1 MKSESVELPKSQ
13 THWRHSGFESDFRTV
28 CPIEWIWRR
37 AFIFR
42 RFLVVLIFIVLTQQ
56 KFIDWHVKCFYERIE
71 NGLTNVE
78 SHFNIAELHTS
89 TNTHTHAF
97 QSLFWSILR
106 LLWIA
111 LCLNLRHLSTWS
123 NIHFRALDFCKKMWD
138 TLAASIKIS
147 NQFIVKIYHEN
158 CLDNRISYGLYA
170 KMDSTK
176 VLQIMSWRPRDFKM
190 PIPRDWISLI

>member
-1 MKSESVELPKSQ
+1 MPKSQ

-89 TNTHTHAF
+89 THTHTHAF
-97 QSLFWSILR
+97 HSLFFWTVLR

-111 LCLNLRHLSTWS
+111 LCLNLRLLSTWP
-123 NIHFRALDFCKKMWD
+123 NIHFRALDFRK
-138 TLAASIKIS
+138 
-147 NQFIVKIYHEN
+147 KIYGTLWPPRLRSAINLLSKYIMKTVSTIGSHMVCMLKWIQQRYCKWCHDAQEISK
-158 CLDNRISYGLYA
+158 CLFQGIESA
-170 KMDSTK
+170 
-176 VLQIMSWRPRDFKM
+176 
-190 PIPRDWISLI
+190 